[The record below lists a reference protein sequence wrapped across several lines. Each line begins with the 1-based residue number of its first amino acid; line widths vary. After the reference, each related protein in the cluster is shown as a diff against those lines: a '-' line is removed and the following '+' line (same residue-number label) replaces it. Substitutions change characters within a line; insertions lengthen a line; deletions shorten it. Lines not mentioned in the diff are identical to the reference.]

1 MPIFRASIAAVVLA
15 ISSATIAQNSD
26 PIVATDLGKVRGRA
40 LEQGAA
46 YLGIPY
52 AAPPVGTRRWQETQ
66 AAQPW
71 EGIHDGREFGPD
83 CIQPP
88 RRGKAPARQSEDC
101 LTLNIVVPEHEGQDL
116 PVLFSIHGGAY
127 FVGSGRYIAE
137 HMLSPVVKRG
147 VILVSPNY
155 RLGRLGFFSHPALTA
170 EAGHGTGNFWL
181 SDQIAA
187 LQWVKRNIRAFG
199 GDPDKITLLGCSAGG
214 SSVNALM
221 TSPASQGLFAGAA
234 AHSAGGLFNAA
245 RPLARAEQEG
255 LAFAQR
261 AGIDGEGEETLSL
274 LRQLSPTAILNADPG
289 PPDYGAIVDRHLL
302 RTSLAEAFASGQQ
315 SAVPYISGSTSDE
328 ASTFGLMGFD
338 EQVLKQKFGI
348 TLKDVA
354 EIYPNASSPQDLL
367 RQVQT
372 DFMFTSAAVGMPAF
386 ASQRAPAWAYH
397 FDYVPQDKRET
408 QAGAA
413 HCADM
418 NYLFGLTPATSDGDR
433 KTAERLRDYWA
444 AFIKHGNPNTGSEH
458 PLWPQAA
465 EHQSRVLLIDQD
477 GAHPQAKF
485 SPKAMNF
492 WWQKWAS
499 DSGSDRLP

>member
-199 GDPDKITLLGCSAGG
+199 GDPDKITLSYGCH
-214 SSVNALM
+214 V
-221 TSPASQGLFAGAA
+221 
-234 AHSAGGLFNAA
+234 
-245 RPLARAEQEG
+245 
-255 LAFAQR
+255 
-261 AGIDGEGEETLSL
+261 
-274 LRQLSPTAILNADPG
+274 
-289 PPDYGAIVDRHLL
+289 
-302 RTSLAEAFASGQQ
+302 
-315 SAVPYISGSTSDE
+315 
-328 ASTFGLMGFD
+328 
-338 EQVLKQKFGI
+338 
-348 TLKDVA
+348 
-354 EIYPNASSPQDLL
+354 
-367 RQVQT
+367 
-372 DFMFTSAAVGMPAF
+372 
-386 ASQRAPAWAYH
+386 
-397 FDYVPQDKRET
+397 
-408 QAGAA
+408 
-413 HCADM
+413 
-418 NYLFGLTPATSDGDR
+418 
-433 KTAERLRDYWA
+433 
-444 AFIKHGNPNTGSEH
+444 
-458 PLWPQAA
+458 
-465 EHQSRVLLIDQD
+465 
-477 GAHPQAKF
+477 
-485 SPKAMNF
+485 
-492 WWQKWAS
+492 
-499 DSGSDRLP
+499 